1 MLGSATAHLG
11 KVSKVPESAVLHSP
25 ITEGR
30 IRAVLCLVYFGAGR
44 DGRLK
49 TSILGPY
56 GVIWCHMVPVLPVLP
71 LGPDAPWARP
81 WPCGPGR
88 GPVGPCTVD
97 WSHPAILTLL
107 NTPPAPT
114 ARRPLAQ
121 DWRSAPCSRSA
132 RCALR
137 CTWDQSGVELRSNL
151 TRPGHLLFRALTS
164 RCATM
169 MVVSSTTC
177 SSFIQRL

>member
-1 MLGSATAHLG
+1 M
-11 KVSKVPESAVLHSP
+11 
-25 ITEGR
+25 EGR

-88 GPVGPCTVD
+88 GPVGQP
-97 WSHPAILTLL
+97 WARAAR
-107 NTPPAPT
+107 PPAVTFDTWFVIADRGQWP
-114 ARRPLAQ
+114 RRRLSEIF
-121 DWRSAPCSRSA
+121 RSDHAKSYQLSY
-132 RCALR
+132 
-137 CTWDQSGVELRSNL
+137 
-151 TRPGHLLFRALTS
+151 
-164 RCATM
+164 
-169 MVVSSTTC
+169 VSYMQK
-177 SSFIQRL
+177 QR